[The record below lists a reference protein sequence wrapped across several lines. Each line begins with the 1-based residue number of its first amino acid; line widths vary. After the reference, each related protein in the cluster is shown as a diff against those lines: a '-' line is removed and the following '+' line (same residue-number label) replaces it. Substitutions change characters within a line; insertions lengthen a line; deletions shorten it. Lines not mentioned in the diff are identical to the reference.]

1 LFLGKPAGKSL
12 GNRLRIYLLTCRVG
26 FLVYGLVDG
35 PMDACLKK
43 LVPRAVSPPQAII
56 RPNAAIAMS
65 V

>member
-12 GNRLRIYLLTCRVG
+12 GNCLLIYLLTCRVG
-26 FLVYGLVDG
+26 YLVFGLVDE
-35 PMDACLKK
+35 PMVACQKK
-43 LVPRAVSPPQAII
+43 LVPRTVSPPQAII